1 MGVLQSDVIGAL
13 LFFCL
18 LTMKLFGTSTFLFDF
33 KRATKKGL
41 WTHRQVVAAGDQT
54 AEALIFQVYF
64 DYH

>member
-1 MGVLQSDVIGAL
+1 
-13 LFFCL
+13 
-18 LTMKLFGTSTFLFDF
+18 MKLFGTSTFLFDF

-54 AEALIFQVYF
+54 AEALIFQAYF